1 MKYLVVLLTALLTLP
16 AQASL
21 DWDAALGGDHRDAKN
36 SARDD
41 SRHPRETL
49 EFFGLAEG
57 MTVVE
62 LSPGGGWYTEVI
74 APLLSDNGTY
84 YAAHHG
90 LNSPGAYYRNS
101 LGKYLQKL
109 AGNADLYGDVIVTQ
123 LQPPALVEVAPAGSA
138 DLVVG
143 FRNVHSWMRGDIL
156 DEVLAAAYAALK
168 PGGKLGIVQHR
179 AKPGT
184 GVEDMKKSG
193 YVTEAHVIEAVE
205 AAGFKLE
212 ASSDVNAN
220 PRDTADH
227 PKGVWSLPPALR
239 DDEGDREKYMVIGE
253 SDRMTLLFTK
263 PAS

>member
-1 MKYLVVLLTALLTLP
+1 MKYLVVLLAVLWTLP
-16 AQASL
+16 AKAEL
-21 DWDAALGGDHRDAKN
+21 NWDWALSGPHRDPVNIGRNDA
-36 SARDD
+36 
-41 SRHPRETL
+41 RHPRETL
-49 EFFGLAEG
+49 EFFGLKEG
-57 MTVVE
+57 MSVVE
-62 LSPGGGWYTEVI
+62 LAPGGGWYTEVI
-74 APLLSDNGTY
+74 AALLKDNGTY

-101 LGKYLQKL
+101 LGKYLQKM
-109 AGNADLYGDVIVTQ
+109 ASDADLYGDVIITQ

-156 DEVLAAAYAALK
+156 DSVLAAAYTALK

-179 AKPGT
+179 AKPGAD
-184 GVEDMKKSG
+184 VEAMKKSG
-193 YVTEAHVIEAVE
+193 YVTEAFVIESAE

-220 PRDTADH
+220 PKDTADH

-239 DDEGDREKYMVIGE
+239 DEEGDREKYMAIGE

-263 PAS
+263 PAG